1 MIFGRE
7 PALIA
12 GLIAIGINLAISFG
26 LRLTAEQVSLI
37 NAFVVAALAVIV
49 RQVST
54 PTGDPRLAEGTQVTV
69 VTPAGEPNST
79 VTL

>member
-26 LRLTAEQVSLI
+26 LKLTAEQVSLI
-37 NAFVVAALAVIV
+37 NAFVVALLAVIV

-54 PTGDPRLAEGTQVTV
+54 PTGDPRLAEGTSVTV
-69 VTPAGEPNST
+69 VTPDDQPNKT